1 MREGL
6 VDDKDTGALMFA
18 ARGEDLLFAAGA
30 LGMDLLRTVGH
41 APILC
46 R

>member
-6 VDDKDTGALMFA
+6 VDDEDTGALMSA

-30 LGMDLLRTVGH
+30 LGIDLLRTVGH

-46 R
+46 K